1 MSYVLL
7 CRKQGGKPDV
17 LARYATHRG
26 AMLGMRASNKNAGWT
41 RITRASSSLT
51 EMEWCARTNGLP
63 VYDYGPYVIM
73 HEHYYNQK
81 YQVNLCEAV

>member
-7 CRKQGGKPDV
+7 CRNQGGKPDV
-17 LARYATHRG
+17 LARYKTRKGATI
-26 AMLGMRASNKNAGWT
+26 GMRAGNKNAGWT
-41 RITRASSSLT
+41 RISRCSSSLT
-51 EMEWCARTNGLP
+51 DMEWCARSNGLP

-81 YQVNLCEAV
+81 YQINLCEVE